1 MRSSDPEPVEVRLYS
16 TDPTV
21 EALSDILKGAGEYSK
36 LALIQDELA
45 GLFGGFGRYSG
56 QGGAER
62 AAFLK
67 AYDGGPEHIDRV
79 KRGHVFVPN
88 WSLVIV
94 GNIQPRKI
102 AKLGTDLIDDG
113 LFQRFLTIHAKPSS
127 GREDDDRRMN
137 PMIGERVR

>member
-1 MRSSDPEPVEVRLYS
+1 MRLYT
-16 TDPTV
+16 TDPTI
-21 EALSDILKGAGEYSK
+21 EALSDILKGGGEYSK
-36 LALIQDELA
+36 LALIVDELA

-88 WSLVIV
+88 WSLVIA

-102 AKLGTDLIDDG
+102 ASWA
-113 LFQRFLTIHAKPSS
+113 RP
-127 GREDDDRRMN
+127 DRRRAVSAFSHD
-137 PMIGERVR
+137 PRQAFIRARGR